1 VANKKDIIEKLEE
14 HKKNMIQIQDDVFD
28 SMPQNSKWS
37 NEDRILA
44 ATYFAITGSSLK
56 AATHM
61 AAVGSPVPAATIR
74 DWKNNA
80 VWWKP
85 VLTAVRKAKQ
95 EELDSKLTD
104 IIMVGTEQLKDRLE
118 HGNVKY
124 DTKTGEFYRQPLTS
138 GELAKDTI
146 GIMFDKRALLRGD
159 PTSRIEKTSTDETL
173 RLLANKFIEM
183 TVSNNEKPALDI
195 THEVVENE

>member
-1 VANKKDIIEKLEE
+1 MANKKDIIEQLDE
-14 HKKNMIQIQDDVFD
+14 HKANMIQIDDDIFD
-28 SMPQNSKWS
+28 SMPIKSKWT

-44 ATYFAITGSSLK
+44 ATYYAVTGSSFK
-56 AATHM
+56 TATHM

-85 VLTAVRKAKQ
+85 VTTQVRKAYN

-104 IIMVGTEQLKDRLE
+104 IIMTGAEQLKDRLE
-118 HGNVKY
+118 KGNVKY
-124 DTKTGEFYRQPLTS
+124 DTKTGKTYRQPLTS

-173 RLLANKFIEM
+173 RLLAERFIAM
-183 TVSNNEKPALDI
+183 TELPTRKAIEV
-195 THEVVENE
+195 THEVVKDD